1 MGQKVL
7 HIGKAGNMERYAA
20 DKKFLEKIHL
30 VDLPMGLEPEKYLKE
45 AKDAQVIVADAIAR
59 IPAELIDGMP
69 NLRMIH
75 SEGVG
80 YNGID
85 LEAADRNYVY
95 VCNCRGMNASAV
107 AEQAVMLMLGVL
119 RDVKNGDR
127 AVYEGEQ
134 IRKKESYMKNGNLME
149 LADCKVGLVGFGDIA
164 KSLAKLLN
172 AFQAEVYYYK
182 RTRESKESEREYGA
196 SYLPLDEL
204 LSSCNI
210 ISMHVPV
217 TEQTFHMADDAF
229 FSKMQDGSYFI
240 NTARGEVADSA
251 AIVRALKSGKLAMAG
266 LDTLEFEPVQKDNLL
281 LTQEQEIQD
290 KILFSP
296 HIGGITAS
304 SFRRG
309 YAMIWKAIQDLEEG
323 KTPSNIVNQKRM

>member
-1 MGQKVL
+1 
-7 HIGKAGNMERYAA
+7 
-20 DKKFLEKIHL
+20 
-30 VDLPMGLEPEKYLKE
+30 
-45 AKDAQVIVADAIAR
+45 
-59 IPAELIDGMP
+59 
-69 NLRMIH
+69 
-75 SEGVG
+75 
-80 YNGID
+80 
-85 LEAADRNYVY
+85 
-95 VCNCRGMNASAV
+95 
-107 AEQAVMLMLGVL
+107 
-119 RDVKNGDR
+119 
-127 AVYEGEQ
+127 
-134 IRKKESYMKNGNLME
+134 
-149 LADCKVGLVGFGDIA
+149 
-164 KSLAKLLN
+164 
-172 AFQAEVYYYK
+172 
-182 RTRESKESEREYGA
+182 
-196 SYLPLDEL
+196 
-204 LSSCNI
+204 
-210 ISMHVPV
+210 MHVPV